1 MKLLLKS
8 INLGRIFAHLT
19 AAVKGRCSTPANFFA
34 AKADFT
40 GADGSSWY
48 IITGSMH
55 PALLIEETISSVSK
69 WKFKR
74 TRDGYV

>member
-1 MKLLLKS
+1 MKS
-8 INLGRIFAHLT
+8 INLGRIFAYLT

-34 AKADFT
+34 AKADLT

-55 PALLIEETISSVSK
+55 SALLVEKAMPSAPK
-69 WKFKR
+69 WKYKR

>member
-19 AAVKGRCSTPANFFA
+19 AAVKGRCETPANFFA
-34 AKADFT
+34 AKADLT
-40 GADGSSWY
+40 GADGLSWY

-55 PALLIEETISSVSK
+55 PVLLVEQAISSASK
-69 WKFKR
+69 
-74 TRDGYV
+74 